1 MRPAVLKKKT
11 ESSYHK
17 EYYGKIVIEVK
28 DS

>member
-1 MRPAVLKKKT
+1 MRPAGLKKKT

-17 EYYGKIVIEVK
+17 EYYAKIVIEVK